1 MERFVGRS
9 KELVNFQAYAIQ
21 TSKGMS
27 RAGKLVLIFLFL
39 CTNAFAQKQYNVLD
53 WKADVSLNTYLVQQM
68 RMQYEKR
75 NLDFYEALKSKAKT
89 LAYLKK
95 VKQNANA
102 LFHKMPPKATLNAQI
117 TGAIERDGYRIEKI
131 VYQSFQN
138 HHVTANLY
146 LPKITEK
153 LPGVLLFCGHEDAS
167 KATESYQKTAILLAK
182 NGFVVFVIDP
192 ISQSERVQ
200 FTDENGKS
208 LTRGSTTEHTL
219 LNLSSNLLG
228 TSVAAYELF
237 DNQRG
242 LDYLLTRKEVDS
254 SKIACMGNSGG
265 GMQTIYFAAIDDR
278 VKAMVPCSYLASR
291 ENTLATTGA
300 ADGCAQ
306 IPNEGASLLEMSD
319 YLIAAAPKPTL
330 VLAGRYDFIDYNG
343 TLQSFNDLKK
353 VYTNLGHPEKLS
365 LFTFDDGHGI
375 SKPKREKAVQWLR
388 KWFYNDDRPV
398 VESVLET
405 LTDKDLFAS
414 LKHKVNLSFPKE
426 VSVQK
431 QNELLFSQ
439 YAESRKAFAKLDIQ
453 QRKKAIQNLLNVNLD
468 FRKPNVER
476 VGEIQVQRLSFE
488 KLILRKDDEVPLPV
502 LIAYPKNK
510 IKKIVVWLGDEGK
523 SKLIDTLDTAGE
535 GTAFIFA
542 DLRGTGETAD
552 KTEMN
557 DPKYFSKDYRNAML
571 ALHIGKP
578 LIGQRVEDLSTLL
591 DFISKD
597 EKLSGAEIEI
607 NTKGNIGIVALHAAF
622 LRSDIKQIHL
632 YQCLGSYGQILKQPL
647 VKDRYGLVVNNILEH
662 YDIPD
667 LATWSEHTKIYF
679 HK

>member
-1 MERFVGRS
+1 MIG
-9 KELVNFQAYAIQ
+9 LVPMHRGGSQSMFKRII
-21 TSKGMS
+21 
-27 RAGKLVLIFLFL
+27 IFLFVFC
-39 CTNAFAQKQYNVLD
+39 CTNSFAQKQYNVLD
-53 WKADVSLNTYLVQQM
+53 WKADVSLNTYLVQHM
-68 RMQYEKR
+68 RKQYEKR
-75 NLDFYEALKSKAKT
+75 NADFSEALKSKAKT
-89 LAYLKK
+89 IAYIET
-95 VKQNANA
+95 VKQKAKT
-102 LFHKMPPKATLNAQI
+102 LFSKMPQRAALNTQI
-117 TGAIERDGYRIEKI
+117 TGVIEQEGYKIEKI
-131 VYQSFQN
+131 IYQSFLN
-138 HHVTANLY
+138 HYVTANLY
-146 LPKITEK
+146 LPNTTGK
-153 LPGVLLFCGHEDAS
+153 LPAVLLFCGHEDVS

-242 LDYLLTRKEVDS
+242 LDYLLTRKEVDA
-254 SKIACMGNSGG
+254 SKIACVGNSGG

-306 IPNEGASLLEMSD
+306 IPNEGAFHLEMSD

-343 TLQSFNDLKK
+343 TLQSYHDLKK
-353 VYTNLGHPEKLS
+353 VYASLGHPEKLS

-388 KWFYNDDRPV
+388 KWFYNDDRIVIEPELLV
-398 VESVLET
+398 

-414 LKHKVNLSFPKE
+414 AKQKVSLSFPE
-426 VSVQK
+426 EITVQK
-431 QNELLFSQ
+431 KNELLFEQ
-439 YAESRKAFAKLDIQ
+439 YDKTRKSFVKLDVV
-453 QRKKAIQNLLNVNLD
+453 QRKKSIQNLLNINLNPQ
-468 FRKPNVER
+468 KLNIEKAGNV
-476 VGEIQVQRLSFE
+476 QVKGLSFE
-488 KLILRKDDEVPLPV
+488 KLIIRKNDEIPLPT
-502 LIAYPKNK
+502 LIAYPKSK
-510 IKKIVVWLGDEGK
+510 VEKVVIWLGDEGK
-523 SKLIDTLDTAGE
+523 NKLIDSVNLSDESTAY
-535 GTAFIFA
+535 IFA
-542 DLRGTGETAD
+542 DLRGIGETMD
-552 KTEMN
+552 KVEMN

-578 LIGQRVEDLSTLL
+578 LLGQRTEDIATLL
-591 DFISKD
+591 DFIAGNQQ
-597 EKLSGAEIEI
+597 LSGAKIEV
-607 NTKGNIGIVALHAAF
+607 NTKGNIGIAALHAAF
-622 LRSDIKQIHL
+622 FRSEINKL
-632 YQCLGSYGQILKQPL
+632 YLYKCLESYQQILKQPL
-647 VKDRYGLVVNNILEH
+647 VKDRYGLVVNNLLEH

-667 LATWSEHTKIYF
+667 MASWIKSAEVSF